1 MKRFLVVLAAALVS
15 SCSLN
20 TDAPN
25 DPSDPTK
32 ETFAA
37 SLNVDISSMT
47 RTQNGAYYRDL
58 TVGTGDPIS
67 GQPSVVIS
75 YIEFLKDAKV
85 VGTVSS
91 ATQLLSRMV
100 PGLQEGVQGMKPNGE
115 RLIVVPSALGYGNST
130 TVPGVP
136 PNSTLVFDLIYK
148 GLAAQ

>member
-1 MKRFLVVLAAALVS
+1 MKRLLLVLAAALVS

-25 DPSDPTK
+25 EPSDPTK

-37 SLNVDISSMT
+37 SLNVDIASMT
-47 RTQNGAYYRDL
+47 RTTNGAYYRDL
-58 TVGTGDPIS
+58 IVGTGDPIS
-67 GQPSVVIS
+67 GQPNVVIS
-75 YIEFLKDAKV
+75 YIEFLKDAQV

-91 ATQLLSRMV
+91 ATQALSRMV

-130 TVPGVP
+130 TIPGVP

-148 GLAAQ
+148 GPAAQ

>member
-1 MKRFLVVLAAALVS
+1 MKRLVLVLAAALVS

-25 DPSDPTK
+25 EPSDPTK

-37 SLNVDISSMT
+37 SLNVDIASMT
-47 RTQNGAYYRDL
+47 RTTNGAYYRDL
-58 TVGTGDPIS
+58 IVGTGDPIS
-67 GQPSVVIS
+67 GQPNIVIS
-75 YIEFLKDAKV
+75 YIEFLKDGQV

-91 ATQLLSRMV
+91 ATQALSRMV
-100 PGLQEGVQGMKPNGE
+100 PGLQEAVQGMKPNGE

-130 TVPGVP
+130 TIPGVP

-148 GLAAQ
+148 GPAAQ

>member
-1 MKRFLVVLAAALVS
+1 MKRFLFVLAAALVS

-37 SLNVDISSMT
+37 SLNVDIASMT
-47 RTQNGAYYRDL
+47 RTTNGAYYRDL
-58 TVGTGDPIS
+58 TVGAGDPIS

-130 TVPGVP
+130 TIPGVP
-136 PNSTLVFDLIYK
+136 PNSTLIFDLIYK

>member
-1 MKRFLVVLAAALVS
+1 MKRLVLVLAAVLVS

-25 DPSDPTK
+25 EPTDPAK

-47 RTQNGAYYRDL
+47 KTANGAYYRDL
-58 TVGTGDPIS
+58 VVGAGDPIA
-67 GQPSVVIS
+67 GQPNVVIS
-75 YIEFLKDAKV
+75 YIEFLKDGQV

-91 ATQLLSRMV
+91 ATQQLTRMV
-100 PGLQEGVQGMKPNGE
+100 PGLQEAVQGMKPGGE

-130 TVPGVP
+130 TIPGVP

-148 GLAAQ
+148 GLAPQ

>member
-1 MKRFLVVLAAALVS
+1 MKRLVLVLAAAFVS

-25 DPSDPTK
+25 EPSDPTK

-37 SLNVDISSMT
+37 SLNVDIASMT
-47 RTQNGAYYRDL
+47 RTTNGAYYRDL
-58 TVGTGDPIS
+58 IVGTGAPLS
-67 GQPSVVIS
+67 GQPNVVIS
-75 YIEFLKDAKV
+75 YIEFLKDGQV

-91 ATQLLSRMV
+91 ATQALSRMV

-115 RLIVVPSALGYGNST
+115 RLIVVPSALGYANST
-130 TVPGVP
+130 TIPGVP

-148 GLAAQ
+148 GPAAQ

>member
-1 MKRFLVVLAAALVS
+1 MKRFLFVVAAALVS
-15 SCSLN
+15 ACSLN

-37 SLNVDISSMT
+37 SLNIDISSMT
-47 RTQNGAYYRDL
+47 RTPSGAYYRDL
-58 TVGTGDPIS
+58 LVGAGDPIS

-85 VGTVSS
+85 VGTVNS

-130 TVPGVP
+130 TIPGVP

-148 GLAAQ
+148 GPAPQ

>member
-1 MKRFLVVLAAALVS
+1 MKRLVLVLAAALVS

-37 SLNVDISSMT
+37 SLNVDIASMT
-47 RTQNGAYYRDL
+47 RTTNGAYYRDL
-58 TVGTGDPIS
+58 IVGTGDPIS
-67 GQPSVVIS
+67 GQPNIVIS
-75 YIEFLKDAKV
+75 YIEFLKDGQV

-91 ATQLLSRMV
+91 ATQALSRMV
-100 PGLQEGVQGMKPNGE
+100 PGLQEAVQGMKPNGE

-130 TVPGVP
+130 TIPGVP

-148 GLAAQ
+148 GPAAQ